1 VCVDLYEKHMIWC
14 DNYRMQYYL
23 ALGDPL
29 QYYKVSQ
36 CNFKCLVIPEITVYY
51 RILLFLEQVD

>member
-1 VCVDLYEKHMIWC
+1 MIWC

-36 CNFKCLVIPEITVYY
+36 CNVKCLVIPEITVYY
-51 RILLFLEQVD
+51 RILLFLEQWTNSNTVT